1 MLRLVLRFT
10 IFHTC
15 TQCIWATAE
24 TFRCLDP
31 HTEQHIPQDKGYFA
45 SIRRIGN
52 TLDCQKDLRVLE
64 TKLNH
69 IESGLL
75 TQKLDKTSTLLVQHL
90 KSAKPPCFMLVMFI
104 SFCSNNYWN
113 NMTSYDIYWIYC
125 QLLNSW
131 QVNGQDFVLAAW
143 PASAEATEPGDNP
156 GRSLGLIC
164 AP

>member
-1 MLRLVLRFT
+1 MLCLVLRFT
-10 IFHTC
+10 IFHTW
-15 TQCIWATAE
+15 TQRIWATAE
-24 TFRCLDP
+24 TFRCLNP

-52 TLDCQKDLRVLE
+52 TLDCQKDSRVLE

-104 SFCSNNYWN
+104 SFCFNTYWN
-113 NMTSYDIYWIYC
+113 HMTSIVFYC

-131 QVNGQDFVLAAW
+131 QVNGQDFVLATW
-143 PASAEATEPGDNP
+143 PASAEATEPRDNP

>member
-1 MLRLVLRFT
+1 MLCLVLRFT

-15 TQCIWATAE
+15 TQRIWATAE
-24 TFRCLDP
+24 TFRCLNP

-52 TLDCQKDLRVLE
+52 TLDCQKDSRVLE

-69 IESGLL
+69 IESGLF

-104 SFCSNNYWN
+104 SFCFNTYWN
-113 NMTSYDIYWIYC
+113 HMTSIVFYC
-125 QLLNSW
+125 ILLSIIELLT
-131 QVNGQDFVLAAW
+131 GQWTGLCPGYLARKRRSHW
-143 PASAEATEPGDNP
+143 ASRQSG
-156 GRSLGLIC
+156 
-164 AP
+164 